1 VIRTVIVED
10 DVHVASVH
18 RGYLER
24 VGGFEVVGEART
36 AKDAIDLVE
45 SLHTDLV
52 LLDIYLPDASGLEVL
67 RRIRASGRGHVDVI
81 AITAARDVD
90 TLRSVLQGGAVHY
103 LVKPFEFNVFREKLE
118 SYAAARAR
126 LALARQLDQAEV
138 DRVVGLLR
146 PQGRGAL
153 PKGLSTATLDL
164 VAGALRD
171 ARGDLSASEVATRT
185 GLSRV
190 TSRRYLDHLVR
201 SGTVELTMRY
211 GSAGRPEH
219 RYRWL
224 AREEAVPAK
233 R

>member
-1 VIRTVIVED
+1 MIRTVIVED
-10 DVHVASVH
+10 DIHVASVH
-18 RGYLER
+18 RGYVER
-24 VGGFEVVGEART
+24 VGGFTVVGEART
-36 AKDAIDLVE
+36 ARDAIELVE
-45 SLHTDLV
+45 RMHTDLV

-67 RRIRASGRGHVDVI
+67 RRIRASGRGHLDVI

-90 TLRSVLQGGAVHY
+90 TLRSALQGGAVHY

-126 LALARQLDQAEV
+126 LAAAREVDQAEV

-146 PQGRGAL
+146 PEGRGAL
-153 PKGLSTATLDL
+153 PKGLSTATLDV

-171 ARGDLSASEVATRT
+171 AKSDLSATEIAART

-190 TSRRYLDHLVR
+190 TSRRYVDHLVR

-219 RYRWL
+219 RYRWI

>member
-24 VGGFEVVGEART
+24 LGGFEVAGEART
-36 AKDAIDLVE
+36 AKDAIDLIE
-45 SLHTDLV
+45 RLHVDLV
-52 LLDIYLPDASGLEVL
+52 LLDVYLPDMSGLDVL

-90 TLRSVLQGGAVHY
+90 TLRSALQGGAVHY
-103 LVKPFEFNVFREKLE
+103 LVKPFHFAVFREKLE

-126 LALARQLDQAEV
+126 LASARELDQAEV

-146 PQGRGAL
+146 PEGRSTL

-164 VAGALRD
+164 VARALR
-171 ARGDLSASEVATRT
+171 GEHVDLSAVDVAKRT

-224 AREEAVPAK
+224 AREEAVPA
-233 R
+233 RT

>member
-10 DVHVASVH
+10 DVHVSAIH

-24 VGGFEVVGEART
+24 VGGFAVIGEART
-36 AKDAIDLVE
+36 TEAALALIEGAHV
-45 SLHTDLV
+45 DLV
-52 LLDIYLPDASGLEVL
+52 LLDVYLPDGSGLDVL
-67 RRIRASGRGHVDVI
+67 RRIRAAGRAHVDVI
-81 AITAARDVD
+81 VITAARDVE
-90 TLRSVLQGGAVHY
+90 TLREAMQGGAVHY
-103 LVKPFEFNVFREKLE
+103 LLKPFDFNTFREKLD

-126 LALARQLDQAEV
+126 LASARQLDQAEV

-146 PQGRGAL
+146 PEARSSL
-153 PKGLSTATLDL
+153 PKGLSTTTLDL
-164 VAGALRD
+164 VAATLRGAR
-171 ARGDLSASEVATRT
+171 ADLSASDVADRA

-201 SGTVELTMRY
+201 SGNVELTMRY

-219 RYRWL
+219 RYRWI

>member
-1 VIRTVIVED
+1 MIRTVIVED
-10 DVHVASVH
+10 DFNIASIH
-18 RGYLER
+18 KGFLER
-24 VGGFEVVGEART
+24 IGGFEVVGEART
-36 AKDAIDLVE
+36 AKDAIELIE
-45 SLHTDLV
+45 QLHTDLV
-52 LLDIYLPDASGLEVL
+52 LLDIYLPDASGLDVL
-67 RRIRASGRGHVDVI
+67 RRLRALGRGHVDVI

-90 TLRSVLQGGAVHY
+90 TLRSALQGGAVHY

-126 LALARQLDQAEV
+126 LASARQLDQAEV

-146 PQGRGAL
+146 PEGRGAL
-153 PKGLSTATLDL
+153 PKGLSTATLEL
-164 VAGALRD
+164 VARALRD
-171 ARGDLSASEVATRT
+171 ALRDLSAVEVAKRT

-224 AREEAVPAK
+224 VTEVTPARS
-233 R
+233 